1 MYSSFRFKQGV
12 GTWLGRAKMMLK
24 SNIISHSF
32 ILGRMKSCLNRTCLK
47 SKKIL
52 YIGNSSTDPLTNS
65 KTTIP
70 EFHQFSI
77 YQSDR
82 IRSKLVFILVLS
94 SLFLSRKW
102 STIPNLI
109 QQIWLS
115 RRYVSYWKLS
125 NLLVRSLG
133 VGRWS
138 IVGSVEQGCRL
149 LSNNFLYNY
158 LLFSIRLQF

>member
-1 MYSSFRFKQGV
+1 MEWKEIATPDPTGDKYYLH
-12 GTWLGRAKMMLK
+12 TA
-24 SNIISHSF
+24 
-32 ILGRMKSCLNRTCLK
+32 
-47 SKKIL
+47 
-52 YIGNSSTDPLTNS
+52 NSSTDPLTNS

-109 QQIWLS
+109 QQI
-115 RRYVSYWKLS
+115 
-125 NLLVRSLG
+125 
-133 VGRWS
+133 
-138 IVGSVEQGCRL
+138 
-149 LSNNFLYNY
+149 
-158 LLFSIRLQF
+158 

>member
-102 STIPNLI
+102 STILNLFNTTNLTDKDVCKFLI
-109 QQIWLS
+109 K
-115 RRYVSYWKLS
+115 KLA
-125 NLLVRSLG
+125 NLLVRILG

-138 IVGSVEQGCRL
+138 IFGSVEQG
-149 LSNNFLYNY
+149 Y
-158 LLFSIRLQF
+158 